1 MSETGPGGGTRAAA
15 NPRAE
20 QSATERIL
28 VIRLGA
34 LGDFVLSL
42 GPFAAIRKHHETAH
56 ITLLTSAPYA
66 DLARACGAFD
76 DVWVDERP
84 TMWQIGRWLAL
95 RSKLRG
101 GHFARVYDLQT
112 SDRSGAYFRLLGLG
126 GPWGPGRRP
135 EWSGIA
141 PGASH
146 PDTNPERNQIHT
158 IERQREQLRLA
169 GIAHVPLADLSWAQ
183 ADLERFDL
191 EPPYALIVPGGAP
204 HRPEK
209 RWPLSY
215 FVDIASRLAAR
226 GLQPVVIGGKPE
238 VALGVEITAACAPAC
253 DLTGQTD
260 FQDIA
265 VLARGAKVAL
275 GNDTGP
281 MHLIALAC
289 CPSVVLFSGASDPA
303 RTAPRAPERAVP
315 VAVLREDD
323 LAALD
328 VNTVWAAV
336 AEAAAIV

>member
-1 MSETGPGGGTRAAA
+1 MSRAG
-15 NPRAE
+15 RGAE
-20 QSATERIL
+20 ASTAGASTDSTTERIL

-42 GPFAAIRKHHETAH
+42 GPFAAIRKHHAAAH
-56 ITLLTSAPYA
+56 ITLLTSAPFA

-76 DVWVDERP
+76 DIWVDERP
-84 TMWQIGRWLAL
+84 TMWQLGTWLAL
-95 RSKLRG
+95 RAKLRG
-101 GHFARVYDLQT
+101 GGFARVYDLQT
-112 SDRSGAYFRLLGLG
+112 SDRSGAYFRLM
-126 GPWGPGRRP
+126 GPGRRP

-141 PGASH
+141 PSASH
-146 PDTNPERNQIHT
+146 PDTNPERGSIHT

-169 GIAHVPLADLSWAQ
+169 GIAGVPLADLDWAR
-183 ADLERFDL
+183 ADLDRFEL

-209 RWPLSY
+209 RWPVGFY
-215 FVDIASRLAAR
+215 IDIASRLAAR
-226 GLQPVVIGGKPE
+226 GLQPVVIGGRPE
-238 VALGVEITAACAPAC
+238 VALGAEIAAACAPAR

-281 MHLIALAC
+281 MHLIALAR
-289 CPSVVLFSGASDPA
+289 CPSVVLFSSASDPV